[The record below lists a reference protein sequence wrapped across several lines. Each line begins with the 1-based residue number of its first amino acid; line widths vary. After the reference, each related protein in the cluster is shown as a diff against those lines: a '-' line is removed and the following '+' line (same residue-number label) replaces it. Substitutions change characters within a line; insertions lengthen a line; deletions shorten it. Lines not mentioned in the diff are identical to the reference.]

1 MYSRISR
8 LNKHAGVGGAVA
20 VAMGYASYNQQEQ
33 APRMAAAS
41 SQQAAD
47 CAKAAQSIKNIRG
60 NGPYK
65 VVAGFDGFI
74 DNIIDVVEKRAS
86 PTDYTTFA
94 GIDSLGKFISASAG
108 ESCNIELVV
117 KKSKIGG
124 NGPIMCNASC
134 GYGIHLTYIGLLGE
148 VGQLN
153 PVFTPMVDVAKEIIT
168 LGPPS
173 VTDALEFKDGKIM
186 MGKHASLKMVTWDTL
201 KSVVG
206 VQRLRTLL
214 SESDAFVCINWTMCL
229 GLTDIW
235 EGLLQEVLPYIKHRP
250 IFFVDIADPAKRSRE
265 DLKRMLVTLGKL
277 QKHVDVVFSINMSE
291 TRQCLE
297 VLGETWEGHKED
309 MHAAKRGAKILQEK
323 TGIAIVQVHLKGA
336 AAAAS
341 ATEAVAVPGY
351 YTLSPNITT
360 GGGDHFNGG
369 FLSALLNKCSLA
381 DSLRIGGATSGY
393 YVRNMESPTVEKTVN
408 FLQNL
413 PDIDVMPMD

>member
-1 MYSRISR
+1 MWRASRIS
-8 LNKHAGVGGAVA
+8 KHVGVTG
-20 VAMGYASYNQQEQ
+20 
-33 APRMAAAS
+33 AAAAVFGFS
-41 SQQAAD
+41 YQQQHQPVLTKAATSQQAAD
-47 CAKAAQSIKNIRG
+47 CAKAAESIKNIRA
-60 NGPYK
+60 NGPFK

-86 PTDYTTFA
+86 PTEYTTFP
-94 GIDSLGKFISASAG
+94 GIGELGKFISSSAG

-153 PVFTPMVDVAKEIIT
+153 PVFSPMVNVAKEIIT
-168 LGPPS
+168 LGEPS

-186 MGKHASLKMVTWDTL
+186 MGKHASLKLVTWDTL

-206 VQRLRTLL
+206 VPRLRELL
-214 SESDAFVCINWTMCL
+214 DASQAFVCINWTMCL
-229 GLTDIW
+229 GLTGIW
-235 EGLLQEVLPYIKHRP
+235 EGLIEEVLPHLKKRP

-265 DLKRMLVTLGKL
+265 DLKKMLVTLGRL
-277 QKHVDVVFSINMSE
+277 QKYVDVVFSINMSE

-297 VLGETWEGHKED
+297 VLGEEWVGHKED
-309 MHAAKRGAKILQEK
+309 MDAAKRGAAILQKK
-323 TGIAIVQVHLKGA
+323 TGISIVQVHLKGA

-351 YTLSPNITT
+351 YTLNPNITT

-369 FLSALLNKCSLA
+369 FLSALLNGCSLS
-381 DSLRIGGATSGY
+381 DSLRVGGATSGY

-408 FLQNL
+408 FLRNL
-413 PDIDVMPMD
+413 PDIDDMPKD